1 MAFAGLRKQINKANQ
16 YVSEKIGGAEGTKL
30 TEDYTHMEKKVD
42 LTNDLVEQLI
52 TQTKELLQPNPAT
65 RAKLTVNARLR
76 GPTATAGQ
84 ASHAYPQPEGI
95 LGDSMVKF
103 GTDLG
108 PESAFG
114 RSLIETGE
122 SLRQLA
128 DIKYSLEDNVKQNFL
143 EPLTQLQQKDLKD
156 VMFHRKKLQGRRLD
170 YDCKKRKR
178 TTGGHVTDEEMRTA
192 GEKFEESFNLASQG
206 MFNLLENDV
215 EQVSQLCALMEA
227 FSEYHQQCAETLAQ
241 LTDKLQDLRHE
252 ASAKPRGSFEPKKL
266 SDLDQQPLD
275 AGRSPL
281 PSPGNAPGQQ
291 GGNMYLGNF
300 NQQNRNAR
308 SPNASPIPSPM
319 RSPAAP
325 SPSAQKKPSVQ
336 ALYDFSAE
344 NPGEL
349 EFKEGDKIDLIRQI
363 DANWFEGS
371 LNGKSGFFPVNYVE
385 VLVPLQ

>member
-1 MAFAGLRKQINKANQ
+1 
-16 YVSEKIGGAEGTKL
+16 
-30 TEDYTHMEKKVD
+30 MEKKVD
-42 LTNDLVEQLI
+42 LTNELVEQLI
-52 TQTKELLQPNPAT
+52 TQTKEMLQPNPAT

-76 GPTATAGQ
+76 GPGTTAG
-84 ASHAYPQPEGI
+84 ATSHAYPQPEGV
-95 LGDSMVKF
+95 LGDTMVKY

-108 PESAFG
+108 VESAFG

-143 EPLTQLQQKDLKD
+143 EPLTQLQSKDLRD

-227 FSEYHQQCAETLAQ
+227 FSDYYQQCAETLAQ
-241 LTDKLQDLRHE
+241 LTDRLQDLRHE
-252 ASAKPRGSFEPKKL
+252 ASAKTRGSFEPKKL
-266 SDLDQQPLD
+266 PDLDPTPLD
-275 AGRSPL
+275 AT
-281 PSPGNAPGQQ
+281 
-291 GGNMYLGNF
+291 
-300 NQQNRNAR
+300 
-308 SPNASPIPSPM
+308 SPIPSPM

-325 SPSAQKKPSVQ
+325 SPPAQKRPCCQ

-371 LNGKSGFFPVNYVE
+371 INGKSGLFPVNYVD
-385 VLVPLQ
+385 VLVPLT

>member
-30 TEDYTHMEKKVD
+30 TEEYTVMEKKVD
-42 LTNDLVEQLI
+42 LTNELVEQLI
-52 TQTKELLQPNPAT
+52 TQTKEMLQPNPAT

-76 GPTATAGQ
+76 GPGTTAG
-84 ASHAYPQPEGI
+84 ATSHAYPQPEGV
-95 LGDSMVKF
+95 LGDTMVKY

-108 PESAFG
+108 VESAFG

-143 EPLTQLQQKDLKD
+143 EPLTQLQSKDLRD

-227 FSEYHQQCAETLAQ
+227 FSDYYQQCAETLAQ
-241 LTDKLQDLRHE
+241 LTDRLQDLRHE
-252 ASAKPRGSFEPKKL
+252 ASAKTRGSFEPKKL
-266 SDLDQQPLD
+266 PDLDPTPLD
-275 AGRSPL
+275 ASAYPPNTHSL
-281 PSPGNAPGQQ
+281 PIGILL
-291 GGNMYLGNF
+291 YL
-300 NQQNRNAR
+300 
-308 SPNASPIPSPM
+308 
-319 RSPAAP
+319 
-325 SPSAQKKPSVQ
+325 
-336 ALYDFSAE
+336 
-344 NPGEL
+344 
-349 EFKEGDKIDLIRQI
+349 LIC
-363 DANWFEGS
+363 
-371 LNGKSGFFPVNYVE
+371 L
-385 VLVPLQ
+385 